1 MNEML
6 IVAFL
11 CVQKNGSDDGL
22 YRIRS
27 GIGGTVDHFAEIVT
41 WNGNRWIPLIMITA
55 ITD

>member
-41 WNGNRWIPLIMITA
+41 WNGNR
-55 ITD
+55 